1 MLQRRSDD
9 LTLHYNQQLLNIDAS
24 HRQILELLRNT
35 EARLSESEGR
45 ATRLATELEQSQNS
59 LNES

>member
-45 ATRLATELEQSQNS
+45 ATRLAT
-59 LNES
+59 